1 MPGARHLTETGI
13 DAHEASDLLGPLVQF
28 DHIVLAVSG
37 GPDSVALM
45 WLARDWVAREAGA
58 PKLTVVTVDHG
69 LREAAH
75 AEAEQV
81 AAWADAAGLPH
92 HLLTC
97 REIATESRVQEAAR
111 DARYEQLQRWC
122 HANDAQAI
130 VLAHTL
136 DDQAETVIM
145 RLARGSGVDG
155 LAAMRMITMRD
166 DIALCRPFLT
176 VSKQRLI
183 ATLETL
189 GRNWID
195 DPSNV
200 DERFERV
207 RVRAAM
213 PSLAAIGLTPDM
225 LAQTAER
232 MARARDALDGSVDE
246 AITRA
251 VQVSPAGFCVI
262 NHHALTTLPDE
273 IAMRILERCLIAV
286 GGGRYAPR
294 QARLVRLHGQ
304 FKDGVF
310 TAATLGGC
318 VIRRHDD
325 GIVIVRETRRRTPSQ
340 LEVSSGQS
348 VLWDG
353 RIRVAVTHNGPESII
368 MRPLGA
374 QGWKTLTETRTGL
387 PKLPAFMRNALGS
400 LWHDGSLI
408 GICGLDG
415 IFEPCGVKVEFVDRG
430 LLNAAGRVDYV

>member
-13 DAHEASDLLGPLVQF
+13 DAHEASDLLGQLVHY
-28 DHIVLAVSG
+28 DHVALAVSG

-45 WLARDWVAREAGA
+45 WLARDWAAREPSA
-58 PKLTVVTVDHG
+58 PKLTVVTVNHG
-69 LREAAH
+69 LREAARG
-75 AEAEQV
+75 EAEQV
-81 AAWADAAGLPH
+81 AGWADAAGLPH
-92 HLLTC
+92 QLLTC
-97 REIATESRVQEAAR
+97 REIGTESRVQEAAR
-111 DARYEQLQRWC
+111 DARYELLQRWC
-122 HANDAQAI
+122 HANEAQAI

-155 LAAMRMITMRD
+155 LAAMRAVSTRNGIT
-166 DIALCRPFLT
+166 LCRPFLT
-176 VSKQRLI
+176 VRKQRLI

-189 GRNWID
+189 GRDWIN

-200 DERFERV
+200 DDRFERV
-207 RVRAAM
+207 RVRDAM

-251 VQVSPAGFCVI
+251 VQLSPAGFCII
-262 NHHALTTLPDE
+262 NHDALATLYDE
-273 IAMRILERCLIAV
+273 IAMRVLERCLIAV

-294 QARLVRLHGQ
+294 QARLVRLHCQLREGA
-304 FKDGVF
+304 F
-310 TAATLGGC
+310 TTATLGGC
-318 VIRRHDD
+318 IVRRRGE
-325 GIVIVRETRRRTPSQ
+325 GIVIVRETRRSTPSQ

-353 RIRVAVTHNGPESII
+353 RIRVAVRRNGPERIV

-374 QGWKTLTETRTGL
+374 EGWKTLTETRTGL
-387 PKLPAFMRNALGS
+387 PKMPAFMRNALGA
-400 LWHDGSLI
+400 LWHDDSLI

-415 IFEPCGVKVEFVDRG
+415 IFEPCGVKAEFVDRG
-430 LLNAAGRVDYV
+430 LLKAAARVDYV